1 MTEQNGKEGTPDCVS
16 VFRPSKLVDAH
27 LITFSPDSSLVP
39 LTSRLQHVEAD
50 EDRRP
55 ASVFP
60 VYSSGKATAGLPT
73 AACKSSH
80 TRSQCQIP
88 S

>member
-27 LITFSPDSSLVP
+27 LILFIPDSSLTT

-50 EDRRP
+50 EIRRP
-55 ASVFP
+55 APGFP
-60 VYSSGKATAGLPT
+60 AIRAVELPPDELPT
-73 AACKSSH
+73 AA
-80 TRSQCQIP
+80 
-88 S
+88 